1 MRQTV
6 AVKGAREN
14 NLQDI
19 EVEIP
24 RDKLVVVT
32 GISGSGKSSLA
43 FDTVYAEG
51 QRRFLESMST
61 YAKRFITQLKKPDV
75 DFVDGLSPVVSIEQK
90 TVTMNPR
97 STVGTMTDLQ
107 DFLRMLFATI
117 GIAHCPYCEREIP
130 IRSPHQILERLLSLP
145 EGTEV
150 EIHAPVFK
158 IYGEDYDYLFDDIRT
173 KGCRHVR
180 INGTPHDIS
189 EEIELDEDMD
199 YDIQVIVDKFFIQKD
214 IDKQVLAS
222 LEHTMLV
229 GEGFMSFQVR
239 DPELP
244 EILPVLGGAVGNRA
258 YGELAEESAVEN
270 RAYGE
275 LAEEESAVENR
286 AYGEPGAAYG
296 ELVEEESAVENRAYG
311 ELEEGSAV
319 GNRAYGEP
327 GAAYGELW
335 DDFGC
340 PEHGVLMGELG
351 PHHFTFNEPTGACVT
366 CSGLGTYLQVHPNLL
381 VPDKTRSI
389 VEGAFVHQAA
399 KYDPD
404 RWDGRTLYS
413 LSQHYG
419 FDLDAPFETLSQDIV
434 DILFHGTRGEE
445 FPICQPPDAKPVEKR
460 HLGRKIRFDGIITR
474 IDRHYRHYRKKGE
487 AHSGM
492 EEYLRKV
499 MVEHTCPDCGGAKLK
514 RQRLLVTVKERT
526 IHELGEL
533 HFEELRDFLL
543 SIDKETIH
551 EKHREAGTRVIRE
564 LVERINLLL
573 GIGLDYLNL
582 NRRAA
587 TLSGGESQRIRLST
601 QIGSGLMGML
611 YVLDEPSIGLH
622 PKDNQK
628 MIETLRKLRDIGN
641 TVIVV
646 EHDES
651 TIRAAD
657 HVIELGPGPGVHG
670 GKVVVQ
676 GALETILECPDSLT
690 GLYMSGRREIPIP
703 QQRRELN
710 GTFLSITGAKENNLR
725 HLDVDIPL
733 GVFICVTG
741 ASGSGKSTL
750 VNEILYKRL
759 YSIYHDSRTLYGA
772 HDTLAGHEHISDVI
786 NIDQSPIG
794 RSSRSNPATY
804 IGFYDNIRKLF
815 ASTPMAMAR
824 SYAVGRFSFN
834 VKGGRC
840 EECHGEGTITTKLHF
855 MPDVEVVCPTCKG
868 ARYNQ
873 DTLEVTYNGKNIAEI
888 LDMSIEDG
896 VGFFEDQR
904 LIRHKLSVLNELG
917 MGYLQIGHPA
927 PLLSGGEAQR
937 VKLASELGKIKRGKH
952 NLYILDEPT
961 TGLHL
966 ADVQKLLDSL
976 SQLVEKGHTVIVIE
990 HHLDVIKTADYVIDL
1005 GPEGGHKGGQVLAY
1019 GTPEEVAAVK
1029 ASYTGQFLREY
1040 L

>member
-14 NLQDI
+14 NLQNV

-24 RDKLVVVT
+24 RNQLVVVT

-75 DFVDGLSPVVSIEQK
+75 DFIDGLSPVVSIEQK
-90 TVTMNPR
+90 TITMNPR

-107 DFLRMLFATI
+107 DYLRMLFATI
-117 GIAHCPYCEREIP
+117 GVAHCPYCEAEIP
-130 IRSPHQILERLLSLP
+130 IRSHHQILERLLALP
-145 EGTEV
+145 EDSEV

-158 IYGEDYDYLFDDIRT
+158 IYGEDYEYLFDDIRT

-180 INGTPHDIS
+180 IDGIEHDIS
-189 EEIELDEDMD
+189 EEIELDPDLE
-199 YDIQVIVDKFFIQKD
+199 YDIQVIVDKFFIKKD

-222 LEHTMLV
+222 LEHAMLV
-229 GEGFMSFQVR
+229 GEGFMRFDVKFP
-239 DPELP
+239 DD
-244 EILPVLGGAVGNRA
+244 
-258 YGELAEESAVEN
+258 AEADAVE
-270 RAYGE
+270 
-275 LAEEESAVENR
+275 L
-286 AYGEPGAAYG
+286 
-296 ELVEEESAVENRAYG
+296 
-311 ELEEGSAV
+311 LEG
-319 GNRAYGEP
+319 
-327 GAAYGELW
+327 
-335 DDFGC
+335 FGC
-340 PEHGVLMGELG
+340 LKHGVLMAELG

-381 VPDKTRSI
+381 VPDKSRSI
-389 VEGAFVHQAA
+389 AEGAFVHQAFN
-399 KYDPD
+399 YDPD
-404 RWDGRTLYS
+404 RWDGRTMYS
-413 LSQHYG
+413 LAAHYD
-419 FDLDAPFETLSQDIV
+419 FDLNLPFADLPEEVV
-434 DILFHGTRGEE
+434 DILYYGTHGEE
-445 FPICQPPDAKPVEKR
+445 FPILQPEGGRPVERR
-460 HLGRKIRFDGIITR
+460 HLGRKIRFDGIATR
-474 IDRHYRHYRKKGE
+474 IDRHYRNYRKRGE

-499 MVEHTCPDCGGAKLK
+499 MVERTCPDCGGAKLK
-514 RQRLLVTVKERT
+514 QQRLLVTIENRT
-526 IHELGEL
+526 IHDVGEL

-543 SIDKETIH
+543 SITEMP
-551 EKHREAGTRVIRE
+551 EKQREAGERVVKE
-564 LVERINLLL
+564 LVARINLLL

-582 NRRAA
+582 NRRSA

-622 PKDNQK
+622 PKDNAK

-657 HVIELGPGPGVHG
+657 HIIELGPGPGVHG
-670 GKVVVQ
+670 GHIVVQ
-676 GALETILECPDSLT
+676 GDLNTILDCTESWT
-690 GLYMSGRREIPIP
+690 GLYMSGRREILLPE
-703 QQRRELN
+703 QRRDLN
-710 GTFLSITGAKENNLR
+710 GKFLSITGAKENNLR
-725 HLDVDIPL
+725 NIDVDIPL
-733 GVFICVTG
+733 GVFICITG

-750 VNEILYKRL
+750 VNEILYKKL
-759 YSIYHDSRTLYGA
+759 YALYHDSRTLYGA
-772 HDTLAGHEHISDVI
+772 HDELEGHEHISDVI
-786 NIDQSPIG
+786 SIDQSPIG
-794 RSSRSNPATY
+794 RSPRSNPATY

-815 ASTPMAMAR
+815 ASTPLSVERGYTA
-824 SYAVGRFSFN
+824 SRFSFN

-840 EECHGEGTITTKLHF
+840 EECHGEGTITTQLHF

-868 ARYNQ
+868 ARYND
-873 DTLEVTYNGKNIAEI
+873 DTLDVTYNGRNISEI
-888 LDMSIEDG
+888 LTMSIEEG
-896 VGFFEDQR
+896 VEFFADQR
-904 LIRHKLSVLNELG
+904 LIHHKLNVLNQLG

-927 PLLSGGEAQR
+927 TILSGGEAQR
-937 VKLASELGKIKRGKH
+937 IKLASELGKIKRGKH

-961 TGLHL
+961 TGLHI

-976 SQLVEKGHTVIVIE
+976 NRLVDTGHTVIVIE

-1005 GPEGGHKGGQVLAY
+1005 GPEGGHKGGEVLAH
-1019 GTPEEVAAVK
+1019 GTPEDIAKVK
-1029 ASYTGQFLREY
+1029 ASFTGQFLKEY
-1040 L
+1040 LV

>member
-14 NLQDI
+14 NLQNI
-19 EVEIP
+19 ELEIP
-24 RDKLVVVT
+24 RDQLVVVT

-75 DFVDGLSPVVSIEQK
+75 DFIDGLSPVVSIEQK
-90 TVTMNPR
+90 TITMNPR

-107 DFLRMLFATI
+107 DYLRMLFATI
-117 GIAHCPYCEREIP
+117 GVAHCPYCEVEIP
-130 IRSPHQILERLLSLP
+130 IRSHYQILERMLSLP
-145 EGTEV
+145 EDTEV

-173 KGCRHVR
+173 KGCRHVK
-180 INGTPHDIS
+180 IDGIEHDIS
-189 EEIELDEDMD
+189 EEIELDPDQE
-199 YDIQVIVDKFFIQKD
+199 YDLQVIVDKFYVKKD

-222 LEHTMLV
+222 LEHAMLV
-229 GEGFMSFQVR
+229 GEGFMRFDVQFPEDAEADAIQV
-239 DPELP
+239 
-244 EILPVLGGAVGNRA
+244 
-258 YGELAEESAVEN
+258 
-270 RAYGE
+270 
-275 LAEEESAVENR
+275 
-286 AYGEPGAAYG
+286 
-296 ELVEEESAVENRAYG
+296 
-311 ELEEGSAV
+311 LEG
-319 GNRAYGEP
+319 
-327 GAAYGELW
+327 
-335 DDFGC
+335 FGC
-340 PEHGVLMGELG
+340 PKHGIIMAELG
-351 PHHFTFNEPTGACVT
+351 AHHFTFNEPTGACVT

-389 VEGAFVHQAA
+389 ADGAFVHQAFN
-399 KYDPD
+399 YDPD
-404 RWDGRTLYS
+404 RWDGRTMYS
-413 LSQHYG
+413 LAAYYE
-419 FDLDAPFETLSQDIV
+419 FDLNTPFAELPEAVI
-434 DILFHGTRGEE
+434 DILYYGTHGEE
-445 FPICQPPDAKPVEKR
+445 FPIRQPEGAKPVEKR

-474 IDRHYRHYRKKGE
+474 IDRHYRRYRKQGE

-499 MVEHTCPDCGGAKLK
+499 MVERTCPDCNGAKLK
-514 RQRLLVTVKERT
+514 RQRLLVTIDCQT
-526 IHELGEL
+526 IHEVGEL

-543 SIDKETIH
+543 SIKGVP
-551 EKHREAGTRVIRE
+551 EKQREAGKRVINE
-564 LVERINLLL
+564 LVTRITLLL

-622 PKDNQK
+622 PKDNAK

-657 HVIELGPGPGVHG
+657 HIIELGPGPGIHG
-670 GKVVVQ
+670 GHVVVQ
-676 GALETILECPDSLT
+676 GELKTVLDCPESLT
-690 GLYMSGRREIPIP
+690 GLYLSGRQEIPMP
-703 QQRRELN
+703 EERRSLN
-710 GTFLSITGAKENNLR
+710 GKFLSITGARENNLR
-725 HLDVDIPL
+725 SIDVDIPI
-733 GVFICVTG
+733 GMFICITG

-750 VNEILYKRL
+750 INEILYKRL
-759 YSIYHDSRTLYGA
+759 HAIYHDSRTLYGA
-772 HDTLAGHEHISDVI
+772 HDELQGHEHVNDVI
-786 NIDQSPIG
+786 SIDQSPIG
-794 RSSRSNPATY
+794 RSARSNPATY
-804 IGFYDNIRKLF
+804 IKFYDNIRKLF
-815 ASTPMAMAR
+815 ASTPLSLSRGYTA
-824 SYAVGRFSFN
+824 SRFSFN

-840 EECHGEGTITTKLHF
+840 EECHGEGTITTQLHF

-868 ARYNQ
+868 ARYNE
-873 DTLEVTYNGKNIAEI
+873 DTLDVTYNGKNISEI
-888 LDMSIEDG
+888 LNMSIEEG
-896 VGFFEDQR
+896 VEFFADQR
-904 LIRHKLSVLNELG
+904 LINHKLSVLNQLG

-927 PLLSGGEAQR
+927 TILSGGEAQR
-937 VKLASELGKIKRGKH
+937 IKLASELGKLKYGKH

-976 SQLVEKGHTVIVIE
+976 NRLVDNGHTVLVIE

-1005 GPEGGHKGGQVLAY
+1005 GPEGGHKGGDVLAC
-1019 GTPEEVAAVK
+1019 GTPEEVAAVD
-1029 ASYTGQFLREY
+1029 ASFTGQFLKEY
-1040 L
+1040 LI

>member
-14 NLQDI
+14 NLQNI

-24 RDKLVVVT
+24 RDQLVVVT

-90 TVTMNPR
+90 TITMNPR

-117 GIAHCPYCEREIP
+117 GVAHCPYCEGEIP
-130 IRSPHQILERLLSLP
+130 IRSHYQILERMLSMP

-180 INGTPHDIS
+180 IDGVEHDIS
-189 EEIELDEDMD
+189 EEIELDPDQE
-199 YDIQVIVDKFFIQKD
+199 YDIQVIVDKFFVKKD

-222 LEHTMLV
+222 LEHAMLV
-229 GEGFMSFQVR
+229 GEGFMRFDVQF
-239 DPELP
+239 PEDA
-244 EILPVLGGAVGNRA
+244 ETDAI
-258 YGELAEESAVEN
+258 EL
-270 RAYGE
+270 
-275 LAEEESAVENR
+275 
-286 AYGEPGAAYG
+286 
-296 ELVEEESAVENRAYG
+296 
-311 ELEEGSAV
+311 LEG
-319 GNRAYGEP
+319 
-327 GAAYGELW
+327 
-335 DDFGC
+335 FGC
-340 PEHGVLMGELG
+340 PKHGVLMAELG

-381 VPDKTRSI
+381 VPDKSRSI
-389 VEGAFVHQAA
+389 ADGAFVHQAFN
-399 KYDPD
+399 YDPD
-404 RWDGRTLYS
+404 RWDGRTMYS
-413 LSQHYG
+413 LAEHYG
-419 FDLDAPFETLSQDIV
+419 FDLNVPFADLPEKII
-434 DILFHGTRGEE
+434 DILYHGTHGEE
-445 FPICQPPDAKPVEKR
+445 FPILQPEGARPVERR

-474 IDRHYRHYRKKGE
+474 IDRHYRRYRKQGE

-499 MVEHTCPDCGGAKLK
+499 MVERTCPDCHGTKLK
-514 RQRLLVTVKERT
+514 RQRLLVTIEGQT
-526 IHELGEL
+526 IHDVGEL

-543 SIDKETIH
+543 TITDIP
-551 EKHREAGTRVIRE
+551 EKQREAGNRVIKE
-564 LVERINLLL
+564 LVTRINLLL

-582 NRRAA
+582 NRRSA

-622 PKDNQK
+622 PKDNVK

-657 HVIELGPGPGVHG
+657 HIIELGPGPGIHG
-670 GKVVVQ
+670 GEVVVQ
-676 GALETILECPDSLT
+676 GELKTILDCPESLT
-690 GLYMSGRREIPIP
+690 GLYMSGKREIPLP
-703 QQRRELN
+703 EQRRNLN
-710 GTFLSITGAKENNLR
+710 GTFLSITGASENNLR
-725 HLDVDIPL
+725 NIDVDFPL
-733 GVFICVTG
+733 GVLICITG

-750 VNEILYKRL
+750 VNEILYKKL
-759 YSIYHDSRTLYGA
+759 HSLYHDSRTLYGA
-772 HDTLAGHEHISDVI
+772 HDELEGHQHLNDVI

-794 RSSRSNPATY
+794 RSPRSNPATY

-815 ASTPMAMAR
+815 ASTPLALSRGYTA
-824 SYAVGRFSFN
+824 SRFSFN

-868 ARYNQ
+868 ARYNE
-873 DTLEVTYNGKNIAEI
+873 DTLDVTYNGKNISEI
-888 LDMSIEDG
+888 LNMSIEEG
-896 VGFFEDQR
+896 VEFFADQR
-904 LIRHKLSVLNELG
+904 LIHHKLNVLYQLG

-927 PLLSGGEAQR
+927 TILSGGEAQR

-961 TGLHL
+961 TGLHI

-976 SQLVEKGHTVIVIE
+976 NRLVDSGHTVVVIE
-990 HHLDVIKTADYVIDL
+990 HHLDVIKTADHVIDL
-1005 GPEGGHKGGQVLAY
+1005 GPEGGHKGGDVLAQ
-1019 GTPEEVAAVK
+1019 GTPEEIAKVK
-1029 ASYTGQFLREY
+1029 ASYTGQFLKEY
-1040 L
+1040 LI

>member
-180 INGTPHDIS
+180 IDGEPHDIS
-189 EEIELDEDMD
+189 EKIELDEDKE
-199 YDIQVIVDKFFIQKD
+199 YDIQVIVDKFFIHKD

-229 GEGFMSFQVR
+229 GEGFMRFQVR
-239 DPELP
+239 DLEIP
-244 EILPVLGGAVGNRA
+244 EILAGML
-258 YGELAEESAVEN
+258 
-270 RAYGE
+270 
-275 LAEEESAVENR
+275 
-286 AYGEPGAAYG
+286 
-296 ELVEEESAVENRAYG
+296 
-311 ELEEGSAV
+311 
-319 GNRAYGEP
+319 
-327 GAAYGELW
+327 

-340 PEHGVLMGELG
+340 AEHGVLMGELG

-419 FDLDAPFETLSQDIV
+419 FDLHAPFADLSPEVV
-434 DILFHGTRGEE
+434 DILFHGTRGED
-445 FPICQPPDAKPVEKR
+445 FPICQPPDAKPIEKR

-474 IDRHYRHYRKKGE
+474 IDRHYRHYRKQGE

-533 HFEELRDFLL
+533 HFEQLRDFLL
-543 SIDKETIH
+543 AIDKATLH

-657 HVIELGPGPGVHG
+657 YIIELGPGPGVHG

-676 GALETILECPDSLT
+676 GALETILACPDSLT

-710 GTFLSITGAKENNLR
+710 GKFLSVTGARENNLR
-725 HLDVDIPL
+725 NLDVDIPI

-824 SYAVGRFSFN
+824 GYAVGRFSFN

-873 DTLEVTYNGKNIAEI
+873 DTLDVTYNGKNIAEI

-896 VGFFEDQR
+896 VEFFAEHR
-904 LIRHKLSVLNELG
+904 LIRHKLSVLNALG

-937 VKLASELGKIKRGKH
+937 VKLASELGKIKRGKN

-976 SQLVEKGHTVIVIE
+976 SQLVDKGHTVIVIE

-1005 GPEGGHKGGQVLAY
+1005 GPEGGHKGGQVLAH
-1019 GTPEEVAAVK
+1019 GTPEEVTGVR
-1029 ASYTGQFLREY
+1029 ASYTGQFLRGY

>member
-1 MRQTV
+1 MRQNV

-14 NLQDI
+14 NLQNV
-19 EVEIP
+19 EVDIP

-75 DFVDGLSPVVSIEQK
+75 DFIDGLSPVVSIEQK
-90 TVTMNPR
+90 TITMNPR

-117 GIAHCPYCEREIP
+117 GISHCPYCEREIP
-130 IRSPHQILERLLSLP
+130 TRTPQQLLERLLSLP

-173 KGCRHVR
+173 KGSRHVR
-180 INGTPHDIS
+180 INGVQHDIS
-189 EEIELDEDMD
+189 QEIELDANQE
-199 YDIQVIVDKFFIQKD
+199 YDIQVIVDKFFIHKD

-229 GEGFMSFQVR
+229 GEGFMSFDVR
-239 DPELP
+239 APENDAAEKRAPRNQKGVPSEVLLLP
-244 EILPVLGGAVGNRA
+244 N
-258 YGELAEESAVEN
+258 EESQAYQKEIN
-270 RAYGE
+270 R
-275 LAEEESAVENR
+275 LLS
-286 AYGEPGAAYG
+286 
-296 ELVEEESAVENRAYG
+296 
-311 ELEEGSAV
+311 
-319 GNRAYGEP
+319 
-327 GAAYGELW
+327 
-335 DDFGC
+335 DFGC

-351 PHHFTFNEPTGACVT
+351 PHHFTFNEPTGACFT
-366 CSGLGTYLQVHPNLL
+366 CSGLGTYLQVHPDLL

-389 VEGAFVHQAA
+389 LDGAFAHQATG
-399 KYDPD
+399 YDAD

-419 FDLDAPFETLSQDIV
+419 FDLKTPFGELPPHIV
-434 DILFHGTRGEE
+434 DILFHGTHGEE
-445 FPICQPPDAKPVEKR
+445 FPICQPEGAKPIEKR

-474 IDRHYRHYRKKGE
+474 IDRHYRHYRKQGE

-492 EEYLRKV
+492 EKYLRNV
-499 MVEHTCPDCGGAKLK
+499 MVEHTCPDCNGAKLK
-514 RQRLLVTVKERT
+514 RQRRLVTIKEQT
-526 IHELGEL
+526 IHHVGEL

-543 SIDKETIH
+543 SIKGIP
-551 EKHREAGTRVIRE
+551 EKHREAGERVIKE
-564 LVERINLLL
+564 LVERIKLLL
-573 GIGLDYLNL
+573 DIGLDYLNL

-622 PKDNQK
+622 PKDNAK
-628 MIETLRKLRDIGN
+628 MIEMLRKLRNIGN

-651 TIRAAD
+651 TIRAAE
-657 HVIELGPGPGVHG
+657 HIIELGPGPGIHG
-670 GKVVVQ
+670 GHIVAQ
-676 GALETILECPDSLT
+676 GPMETLLKNPDSLT
-690 GLYMSGRREIPIP
+690 GLYLSGQEQILLPL
-703 QQRRELN
+703 QRRPLN
-710 GTFLSITGAKENNLR
+710 DKSIRITGARENNLR
-725 HLDVDIPL
+725 NIEVDIPL
-733 GVFICVTG
+733 GVFSCVTG

-750 VNEILYKRL
+750 VNEILYKKL
-759 YSIYHDSRTLYGA
+759 YSIYHDSRILSGA
-772 HDTLAGHEHISDVI
+772 HDALRGHEHVSDVI
-786 NIDQSPIG
+786 NIDQAPIG
-794 RSSRSNPATY
+794 RSPRSNPATY

-815 ASTPMAMAR
+815 ANTPEAIKR
-824 SYAVGRFSFN
+824 GYTPGRFSFN

-840 EECHGEGTITTKLHF
+840 EECHGEGSITTKLHF
-855 MPDVEVVCPTCKG
+855 MPDVEVTCPTCKG

-873 DTLEVTYNGKNIAEI
+873 DTLEVTYKGRNISEV
-888 LDMSIEDG
+888 LEMSIEEG
-896 VGFFEDQR
+896 VEFFDEQR
-904 LIRHKLSVLNELG
+904 LINHKLSVLNQLG
-917 MGYLQIGHPA
+917 MGYLQLGHPA
-927 PLLSGGEAQR
+927 PILSGGEAQR
-937 VKLASELGKIKRGKH
+937 VKLACELGKIKRGKH

-976 SQLVEKGHTVIVIE
+976 NLLVDSGHTVIVIE

-1005 GPEGGHKGGQVLAY
+1005 GPEGGHKGGEVLAQ
-1019 GTPEEVAAVK
+1019 GTPEKVAGVQ
-1029 ASYTGQFLREY
+1029 ASYTGRFLKEY
-1040 L
+1040 LA

>member
-14 NLQDI
+14 NLQNV

-24 RDKLVVVT
+24 RNQLVVVT

-75 DFVDGLSPVVSIEQK
+75 DFIDGLSPVVSIEQK

-107 DFLRMLFATI
+107 DYLRMLFATI
-117 GIAHCPYCEREIP
+117 GVAHCPYCEAEIP
-130 IRSPHQILERLLSLP
+130 IRSHHQILERLLALP
-145 EGTEV
+145 EDSEV

-180 INGTPHDIS
+180 IDGIEHDIS
-189 EEIELDEDMD
+189 EEIELDPDLE
-199 YDIQVIVDKFFIQKD
+199 YDIQVIVDKFFIKKD
-214 IDKQVLAS
+214 IDRQVLAS
-222 LEHTMLV
+222 LEHAMLV
-229 GEGFMSFQVR
+229 GEGFMRFDVKFP
-239 DPELP
+239 DDAEADAIEL
-244 EILPVLGGAVGNRA
+244 
-258 YGELAEESAVEN
+258 
-270 RAYGE
+270 
-275 LAEEESAVENR
+275 
-286 AYGEPGAAYG
+286 
-296 ELVEEESAVENRAYG
+296 
-311 ELEEGSAV
+311 LEG
-319 GNRAYGEP
+319 
-327 GAAYGELW
+327 
-335 DDFGC
+335 FGC
-340 PEHGVLMGELG
+340 LKHGVLMAELG

-381 VPDKTRSI
+381 VPDKSRSI
-389 VEGAFVHQAA
+389 AEGAFVHQAFN
-399 KYDPD
+399 YDPD
-404 RWDGRTLYS
+404 RWDGRTMYS
-413 LSQHYG
+413 LAAHYD
-419 FDLDAPFETLSQDIV
+419 FDLNLPFADLPEAVV
-434 DILFHGTRGEE
+434 DILYYGTRGEE
-445 FPICQPPDAKPVEKR
+445 FPILQPEGGRPVERR
-460 HLGRKIRFDGIITR
+460 HLGRKIRFDGIATR
-474 IDRHYRHYRKKGE
+474 IDRHYRNYRKRGE

-499 MVEHTCPDCGGAKLK
+499 MVERTCPDCDGAKLK
-514 RQRLLVTVKERT
+514 RQRLLVTIENQT
-526 IHELGEL
+526 IHDVGEL

-543 SIDKETIH
+543 RITEMP
-551 EKHREAGTRVIRE
+551 EKQREAGERVVKE
-564 LVERINLLL
+564 LVARINLLL

-582 NRRAA
+582 NRRSA

-622 PKDNQK
+622 PKDNAK

-657 HVIELGPGPGVHG
+657 HIIELGPGPGVHG
-670 GKVVVQ
+670 GHIVVQ
-676 GALETILECPDSLT
+676 GNLDTILDCTESWT
-690 GLYMSGRREIPIP
+690 GLYMSGRREISLPE
-703 QQRRELN
+703 QRRDLN
-710 GTFLSITGAKENNLR
+710 GKFLSITGAKENNLR
-725 HLDVDIPL
+725 NIDVDIPI
-733 GVFICVTG
+733 GVFICITG

-750 VNEILYKRL
+750 VNEILYKKL
-759 YSIYHDSRTLYGA
+759 YALYHDSRTLYGA
-772 HDTLAGHEHISDVI
+772 HDELEGHEHISDVI

-794 RSSRSNPATY
+794 RSPRSNPATY

-815 ASTPMAMAR
+815 ASTPLSAAR
-824 SYAVGRFSFN
+824 GYTASRFSFN

-840 EECHGEGTITTKLHF
+840 EECHGEGAITTQLHF

-868 ARYNQ
+868 ARYND
-873 DTLEVTYNGKNIAEI
+873 DTLDVTYNGRNISEI
-888 LDMSIEDG
+888 LTMSIEEG
-896 VGFFEDQR
+896 VEFFADQR
-904 LIRHKLSVLNELG
+904 LIHHKLNVLNQLG

-927 PLLSGGEAQR
+927 TILSGGEAQR
-937 VKLASELGKIKRGKH
+937 IKLASELGKIKRGKH

-961 TGLHL
+961 TGLHI

-976 SQLVEKGHTVIVIE
+976 NRLVDTGHTVIVIE

-1005 GPEGGHKGGQVLAY
+1005 GPEGGHKGGAVLAH
-1019 GTPEEVAAVK
+1019 GTPEEIAKVK
-1029 ASYTGQFLREY
+1029 ASFTGQFLKEY
-1040 L
+1040 LV

>member
-14 NLQDI
+14 NLQNI
-19 EVEIP
+19 ELEIP
-24 RDKLVVVT
+24 RNRLVVVT

-75 DFVDGLSPVVSIEQK
+75 DFIDGLSPVVSIEQK
-90 TVTMNPR
+90 TITMNPR

-107 DFLRMLFATI
+107 DYLRMLFATI
-117 GIAHCPYCEREIP
+117 GVAHCPYCEGEIP
-130 IRSPHQILERLLSLP
+130 IRSHYQILERLLSLP

-180 INGTPHDIS
+180 IDGIEHDIS
-189 EEIELDEDMD
+189 EEIELDPDQE
-199 YDIQVIVDKFFIQKD
+199 YDLQVIVDKFFIKKE
-214 IDKQVLAS
+214 IDRQVLAS
-222 LEHTMLV
+222 LEHAMLV
-229 GEGFMSFQVR
+229 GEGFMRFDVEF
-239 DPELP
+239 PED
-244 EILPVLGGAVGNRA
+244 
-258 YGELAEESAVEN
+258 AEANAIE
-270 RAYGE
+270 R
-275 LAEEESAVENR
+275 
-286 AYGEPGAAYG
+286 
-296 ELVEEESAVENRAYG
+296 
-311 ELEEGSAV
+311 LEG
-319 GNRAYGEP
+319 
-327 GAAYGELW
+327 
-335 DDFGC
+335 FGC
-340 PEHGVLMGELG
+340 PKHGVLMAELG

-389 VEGAFVHQAA
+389 VEGAFVHQAFN
-399 KYDPD
+399 YDPD
-404 RWDGRTLYS
+404 RWDGRTMYS
-413 LSQHYG
+413 LAVHYG
-419 FDLDAPFETLSQDIV
+419 FDLNTPFADLPEEVV
-434 DILFHGTRGEE
+434 DILYHGTHGEE
-445 FPICQPPDAKPVEKR
+445 FPIKQPEGARPVERR

-474 IDRHYRHYRKKGE
+474 IDRHYRRYRKQGE

-499 MVEHTCPDCGGAKLK
+499 MVERTCPDCNGAKLK
-514 RQRLLVTVKERT
+514 RQRLLVTIDGQT
-526 IHELGEL
+526 IHEVGEL

-543 SIDKETIH
+543 SVKDIP
-551 EKHREAGTRVIRE
+551 EKQREAGNRVIKE
-564 LVERINLLL
+564 LTTRIELLL

-582 NRRAA
+582 NRRSA

-622 PKDNQK
+622 PKDNAK

-657 HVIELGPGPGVHG
+657 HIIELGPGPGIHG
-670 GKVVVQ
+670 GHVVVQ
-676 GALETILECPDSLT
+676 GELEMILECPESLT
-690 GLYMSGRREIPIP
+690 GLYMSGRREIHLPE
-703 QQRRELN
+703 QRRDLN
-710 GTFLSITGAKENNLR
+710 GTFLSITGARENNLR
-725 HLDVDIPL
+725 SIDVDIPL

-759 YSIYHDSRTLYGA
+759 YSLYHDSRTLYGA
-772 HDTLAGHEHISDVI
+772 HAELEGHEHVSDVI
-786 NIDQSPIG
+786 SIDQSPIG
-794 RSSRSNPATY
+794 RSPRSNPATY
-804 IGFYDNIRKLF
+804 IKFYDNIRKLF
-815 ASTPMAMAR
+815 ASTPL
-824 SYAVGRFSFN
+824 AVSRGYTASRFSFN

-840 EECHGEGTITTKLHF
+840 EECHGEGTITTQLHF

-868 ARYNQ
+868 ARYNE
-873 DTLEVTYNGKNIAEI
+873 DTLDVTYNGRNISEI
-888 LDMSIEDG
+888 LNMSIEEG
-896 VGFFEDQR
+896 VDFFADQR
-904 LIRHKLSVLNELG
+904 LINHKLSVLNQLG

-927 PLLSGGEAQR
+927 TILSGGEAQR
-937 VKLASELGKIKRGKH
+937 IKLASELGKLKHGKH

-976 SQLVEKGHTVIVIE
+976 NRLVDSGHTVLVIE

-1005 GPEGGHKGGQVLAY
+1005 GPEGGHKGGEVLAH
-1019 GTPEEVAAVK
+1019 GTPEEVAKVK
-1029 ASYTGQFLREY
+1029 ASFTGQFLKEY
-1040 L
+1040 LI

>member
-14 NLQDI
+14 NLQNV

-24 RDKLVVVT
+24 RDQLVVVT

-75 DFVDGLSPVVSIEQK
+75 DFIDGLSPVVSIEQK
-90 TVTMNPR
+90 TITMNPR

-107 DFLRMLFATI
+107 DYLRMLFATI
-117 GIAHCPYCEREIP
+117 GVAHCPYCEAEIP
-130 IRSPHQILERLLSLP
+130 IRSHHQILERMLAMP

-180 INGTPHDIS
+180 IDGVEHDIS
-189 EEIELDEDMD
+189 EEIELDPDQV
-199 YDIQVIVDKFFIQKD
+199 YDIQVIVDRFFIKKD

-229 GEGFMSFQVR
+229 GEGFMRFDVVLP
-239 DPELP
+239 DDAETDAIEL
-244 EILPVLGGAVGNRA
+244 LDG
-258 YGELAEESAVEN
+258 
-270 RAYGE
+270 
-275 LAEEESAVENR
+275 
-286 AYGEPGAAYG
+286 
-296 ELVEEESAVENRAYG
+296 
-311 ELEEGSAV
+311 
-319 GNRAYGEP
+319 
-327 GAAYGELW
+327 
-335 DDFGC
+335 FGC
-340 PEHGVLMGELG
+340 PKHGVLMAELG
-351 PHHFTFNEPTGACVT
+351 AHHFTFNEPTGACVT

-381 VPDKTRSI
+381 VPDKARSI
-389 VEGAFVHQAA
+389 AEGAFVHQAFN
-399 KYDPD
+399 YDPD
-404 RWDGRTLYS
+404 RWDGRTMYS
-413 LSQHYG
+413 LAEHYG
-419 FDLDAPFETLSQDIV
+419 FDLDVPFSDLPEKVI
-434 DILFHGTRGEE
+434 DILYYGTHGEE
-445 FPICQPPDAKPVEKR
+445 FPILQPVGARPVEKR
-460 HLGRKIRFDGIITR
+460 HLGRNIRFDGIITR
-474 IDRHYRHYRKKGE
+474 IDRHYRRYRKQGE

-499 MVEHTCPDCGGAKLK
+499 MVERTCPDCHGAKLK
-514 RQRLLVTVKERT
+514 RQRLLVTIDGQT
-526 IHELGEL
+526 IHEVGEL

-543 SIDKETIH
+543 AITDIP
-551 EKHREAGTRVIRE
+551 EKQREAGSRVIKE
-564 LVERINLLL
+564 LVARIILLL

-582 NRRAA
+582 NRRSA

-622 PKDNQK
+622 PKDNAK

-657 HVIELGPGPGVHG
+657 HIIELGPGPGIHG
-670 GKVVVQ
+670 GEVVIQ
-676 GALETILECPDSLT
+676 GELETILDCPESLT
-690 GLYMSGRREIPIP
+690 GLYMSGQREIRLPEK
-703 QQRRELN
+703 RRNLN
-710 GTFLSITGAKENNLR
+710 GTFLSITGASENNLK
-725 HLDVDIPL
+725 HIDVDIPI
-733 GVFICVTG
+733 GVLICITG

-759 YSIYHDSRTLYGA
+759 HSLYHDSRTLYGA
-772 HDTLAGHEHISDVI
+772 HEELEGHQHLSDVI

-794 RSSRSNPATY
+794 RSPRSNPATY

-815 ASTPMAMAR
+815 ASTPLSLAR
-824 SYAVGRFSFN
+824 GYTASRFSFN

-868 ARYNQ
+868 ARYNE
-873 DTLEVTYNGKNIAEI
+873 DTLDVTYNGRNISEI
-888 LDMSIEDG
+888 LNMSIEEG
-896 VGFFEDQR
+896 VAFFADQR
-904 LIRHKLSVLNELG
+904 LIHHKLNVLYQLG
-917 MGYLQIGHPA
+917 LGYLQIGHPA
-927 PLLSGGEAQR
+927 TILSGGEAQR
-937 VKLASELGKIKRGKH
+937 IKLASELGKIKRGKR

-961 TGLHL
+961 TGLHI

-976 SQLVEKGHTVIVIE
+976 NRLVDSGHTVVVIE

-1005 GPEGGHKGGQVLAY
+1005 GPEGGHKGGEVLAQ
-1019 GTPEEVAAVK
+1019 GTPEDIAKVK
-1029 ASYTGQFLREY
+1029 ASYTGQFLKEY
-1040 L
+1040 LI

>member
-24 RDKLVVVT
+24 RNQLVVVT

-75 DFVDGLSPVVSIEQK
+75 DFIDGLSPVVSIEQK
-90 TVTMNPR
+90 TITMNPR

-107 DFLRMLFATI
+107 DYLRMLFATI
-117 GIAHCPYCEREIP
+117 GVAHCPYCEGEIP
-130 IRSPHQILERLLSLP
+130 IRSHHHILERMLSMP

-180 INGTPHDIS
+180 IDGVEHDIS
-189 EEIELDEDMD
+189 EEIELDSELE
-199 YDIQVIVDKFFIQKD
+199 YDIQVIVDKFFVKKD

-222 LEHTMLV
+222 LEHAMLV
-229 GEGFMSFQVR
+229 GEGFMRFDVIF
-239 DPELP
+239 PEDA
-244 EILPVLGGAVGNRA
+244 EANAIEVL
-258 YGELAEESAVEN
+258 
-270 RAYGE
+270 
-275 LAEEESAVENR
+275 
-286 AYGEPGAAYG
+286 
-296 ELVEEESAVENRAYG
+296 
-311 ELEEGSAV
+311 EG
-319 GNRAYGEP
+319 
-327 GAAYGELW
+327 
-335 DDFGC
+335 FGC
-340 PEHGVLMGELG
+340 PKHGVLMAELG

-389 VEGAFVHQAA
+389 ADGAFVHQAFN
-399 KYDPD
+399 YDPD
-404 RWDGRTLYS
+404 RWDGRTMYS
-413 LSQHYG
+413 LAAHYG
-419 FDLDAPFETLSQDIV
+419 FDLHVPFADLPDEVI
-434 DILFHGTRGEE
+434 DILYYGTHGEE
-445 FPICQPPDAKPVEKR
+445 FPIKQPEDARPVERR

-474 IDRHYRHYRKKGE
+474 IDRHYRRYRKQGE

-499 MVEHTCPDCGGAKLK
+499 MVERTCPDCDGAKLK
-514 RQRLLVTVKERT
+514 RQRLLVTIDGQT
-526 IHELGEL
+526 IHEVGEL

-543 SIDKETIH
+543 TITDIP
-551 EKHREAGTRVIRE
+551 EKQREAGNRVIKE
-564 LVERINLLL
+564 LVTRINLLL

-582 NRRAA
+582 NRRSA

-622 PKDNQK
+622 PKDNVK
-628 MIETLRKLRDIGN
+628 MIETLRRLRDIGN

-657 HVIELGPGPGVHG
+657 HVIELGPGPGIHG
-670 GKVVVQ
+670 GHIVVQ
-676 GALETILECPDSLT
+676 GELETILECPESLT
-690 GLYMSGRREIPIP
+690 GLYMSGQREIRLPK
-703 QQRRELN
+703 QRRDLN
-710 GTFLSITGAKENNLR
+710 GTFLSITGASENNLR
-725 HLDVDIPL
+725 DIDVDIPL
-733 GVFICVTG
+733 GVFICITG

-759 YSIYHDSRTLYGA
+759 YSLYHDSRTLYGA
-772 HDTLAGHEHISDVI
+772 HDELEGHQHVDDVI
-786 NIDQSPIG
+786 SIDQSPIG
-794 RSSRSNPATY
+794 RSPRSNPATY
-804 IGFYDNIRKLF
+804 IKFYDNIRKLF
-815 ASTPMAMAR
+815 ASTSLALERGYTA
-824 SYAVGRFSFN
+824 SRFSFN

-840 EECHGEGTITTKLHF
+840 EECHGEGTITTQLHF

-868 ARYNQ
+868 ARYNE
-873 DTLEVTYNGKNIAEI
+873 DTLDVTYNGRNISEI
-888 LDMSIEDG
+888 LDMSIEEG
-896 VGFFEDQR
+896 VEFFTDQR
-904 LIRHKLSVLNELG
+904 LIHHKLNVLYQLG

-927 PLLSGGEAQR
+927 TILSGGEAQR
-937 VKLASELGKIKRGKH
+937 IKLASELGKIKRGKH

-961 TGLHL
+961 TGLHI

-976 SQLVEKGHTVIVIE
+976 NRLVDSGHTVLVIE

-1005 GPEGGHKGGQVLAY
+1005 GPEGGHKGGEILAH
-1019 GTPEEVAAVK
+1019 GTPEEIAKVK
-1029 ASYTGQFLREY
+1029 ASYTGQFLKEY

>member
-14 NLQDI
+14 NLQNI

-24 RDKLVVVT
+24 RDQLVVVT

-75 DFVDGLSPVVSIEQK
+75 DFIDGLSPVVSIEQK
-90 TVTMNPR
+90 TITMNPR

-107 DFLRMLFATI
+107 DYLRMLFATI
-117 GIAHCPYCEREIP
+117 GVSHCPYCEVEIP
-130 IRSPHQILERLLSLP
+130 TRTHYHILERMLSLP

-150 EIHAPVFK
+150 EIQVPVFK

-173 KGCRHVR
+173 KGCRHVK
-180 INGTPHDIS
+180 IDGIEHDIS
-189 EEIELDEDMD
+189 EEIELDPDQE
-199 YDIQVIVDKFFIQKD
+199 YDLQVIVDKFFVSKD

-222 LEHTMLV
+222 LEHAMLV
-229 GEGFMSFQVR
+229 GEGFMRFDVQF
-239 DPELP
+239 PED
-244 EILPVLGGAVGNRA
+244 
-258 YGELAEESAVEN
+258 AEADAIE
-270 RAYGE
+270 R
-275 LAEEESAVENR
+275 
-286 AYGEPGAAYG
+286 
-296 ELVEEESAVENRAYG
+296 
-311 ELEEGSAV
+311 LEG
-319 GNRAYGEP
+319 
-327 GAAYGELW
+327 
-335 DDFGC
+335 FGC
-340 PEHGVLMGELG
+340 PKHGILMAELG

-389 VEGAFVHQAA
+389 AGGAFVHQAFN
-399 KYDPD
+399 YDPD
-404 RWDGRTLYS
+404 RWDGRTMYS
-413 LSQHYG
+413 LAAHYN
-419 FDLDAPFETLSQDIV
+419 FDLDTPFAELSEKVI
-434 DILFHGTRGEE
+434 DILYHGTRGEE
-445 FPICQPPDAKPVEKR
+445 FPIKQPEGARPVERR
-460 HLGRKIRFDGIITR
+460 HLGRNIRFDGIVTR
-474 IDRHYRHYRKKGE
+474 IDRHYRRYRKQGE

-499 MVEHTCPDCGGAKLK
+499 MVERTCPDCNGAKLK
-514 RQRLLVTVKERT
+514 RQRLLVTIDGQT
-526 IHELGEL
+526 IHEVGEL

-543 SIDKETIH
+543 SIKDIPIKQ
-551 EKHREAGTRVIRE
+551 REAGKRVINE
-564 LVERINLLL
+564 LVTRINLLL

-582 NRRAA
+582 NRRSA

-622 PKDNQK
+622 PKDNAK

-657 HVIELGPGPGVHG
+657 HIIELGPGPGIHG
-670 GKVVVQ
+670 GEVVVQ
-676 GALETILECPDSLT
+676 GELDTILDCPESLT
-690 GLYMSGRREIPIP
+690 GLYLSGRREIPLP
-703 QQRRELN
+703 KERRSLN
-710 GTFLSITGAKENNLR
+710 GKFLSITGGRENNLK
-725 HLDVDIPL
+725 DINVDIPI
-733 GVFICVTG
+733 GVFICITG

-750 VNEILYKRL
+750 INEILYKRL
-759 YSIYHDSRTLYGA
+759 HSIYHDSRTLYGE
-772 HDTLAGHEHISDVI
+772 HDELEGHEHIGNVI

-815 ASTPMAMAR
+815 ASAPLSVSRGYTA
-824 SYAVGRFSFN
+824 SRFSFN

-840 EECHGEGTITTKLHF
+840 EECHGDGTITTQLHF

-868 ARYNQ
+868 ARYNE
-873 DTLEVTYNGKNIAEI
+873 DTLDVTYNDKNISEI
-888 LDMSIEDG
+888 LNMSIEEG
-896 VGFFEDQR
+896 VEFFADQR
-904 LIRHKLSVLNELG
+904 LINHKLSVLNQLG

-927 PLLSGGEAQR
+927 TILSGGEAQR
-937 VKLASELGKIKRGKH
+937 VKLASELGKLKRGKH

-961 TGLHL
+961 TGLHI

-976 SQLVEKGHTVIVIE
+976 NRLVDSGHTVLVIE

-1005 GPEGGHKGGQVLAY
+1005 GPEGGHKGGEVLAY
-1019 GTPEEVAAVK
+1019 GAPEEIAKVK
-1029 ASYTGQFLREY
+1029 ASFTGQFLKEY
-1040 L
+1040 LI

>member
-14 NLQDI
+14 NLQNI
-19 EVEIP
+19 ELEIP
-24 RDKLVVVT
+24 RDQLVVVT

-75 DFVDGLSPVVSIEQK
+75 DFIDGLSPVVSIEQK
-90 TVTMNPR
+90 TITMNPR

-107 DFLRMLFATI
+107 DYLRMLYATI
-117 GIAHCPYCEREIP
+117 GVAHCPYCEVEIP
-130 IRSPHQILERLLSLP
+130 TRSHYHILERMLSMP

-150 EIHAPVFK
+150 EIHVPVFK

-180 INGTPHDIS
+180 IDGIEHDIS
-189 EEIELDEDMD
+189 EEIELDPDQE
-199 YDIQVIVDKFFIQKD
+199 YDLQVIVDKFFVKKD

-222 LEHTMLV
+222 LEHAMLV
-229 GEGFMSFQVR
+229 GEGFMRFDVQ
-239 DPELP
+239 LP
-244 EILPVLGGAVGNRA
+244 ED
-258 YGELAEESAVEN
+258 AEAD
-270 RAYGE
+270 AIKQ
-275 LAEEESAVENR
+275 
-286 AYGEPGAAYG
+286 
-296 ELVEEESAVENRAYG
+296 
-311 ELEEGSAV
+311 LEG
-319 GNRAYGEP
+319 
-327 GAAYGELW
+327 
-335 DDFGC
+335 FGC
-340 PEHGVLMGELG
+340 PKHGIIMAELG

-389 VEGAFVHQAA
+389 AEGAFVHQAFN
-399 KYDPD
+399 YDPD
-404 RWDGRTLYS
+404 RWDGRTMYS
-413 LSQHYG
+413 LAEHYG
-419 FDLDAPFETLSQDIV
+419 FDLHTPFADLPEAVV
-434 DILFHGTRGEE
+434 DILYHGTRGEE
-445 FPICQPPDAKPVEKR
+445 FPIRQPEGARPVEKR
-460 HLGRKIRFDGIITR
+460 HLGRKIRFEGIITR
-474 IDRHYRHYRKKGE
+474 IDKHYRRYRKQGE

-499 MVEHTCPDCGGAKLK
+499 MVEHTCPDCRGAKLK
-514 RQRLLVTVKERT
+514 RQRLLVTIEGQT
-526 IHELGEL
+526 IHDVGEL

-543 SIDKETIH
+543 TVTDIPIKQ
-551 EKHREAGTRVIRE
+551 REAGNRVIKE
-564 LVERINLLL
+564 LVTRINLLL

-582 NRRAA
+582 NRRSA

-622 PKDNQK
+622 PKDNVK

-657 HVIELGPGPGVHG
+657 HIIELGPGPGIHG
-670 GKVVVQ
+670 GKVVIQ
-676 GALETILECPDSLT
+676 GELETILDCPDSLT
-690 GLYMSGRREIPIP
+690 GLYMSGRQEILLPKE
-703 QQRRELN
+703 RRGLN
-710 GTFLSITGAKENNLR
+710 GKFLTITGARENNLK
-725 HLDVDIPL
+725 DIDIDIPIGML
-733 GVFICVTG
+733 ICITG

-750 VNEILYKRL
+750 VNEILYKKL
-759 YSIYHDSRTLYGA
+759 YAIYHDSRTLYGD
-772 HDTLAGHEHISDVI
+772 HDELEGHQHVSDVI
-786 NIDQSPIG
+786 SIDQSPIG

-815 ASTPMAMAR
+815 ASTPLSLSRGYTA
-824 SYAVGRFSFN
+824 SRFSFN

-868 ARYNQ
+868 ARYNE
-873 DTLEVTYNGKNIAEI
+873 DTLDVTYNGKNISEI
-888 LDMSIEDG
+888 LNMSIEEG
-896 VGFFEDQR
+896 VGFFADQR
-904 LIRHKLSVLNELG
+904 LIHHKLNVLNQLG

-927 PLLSGGEAQR
+927 TILSGGEAQR
-937 VKLASELGKIKRGKH
+937 VKLASELGKLKRGKH

-961 TGLHL
+961 TGLHI

-976 SQLVEKGHTVIVIE
+976 NRLVDSGHTVLVIE

-1005 GPEGGHKGGQVLAY
+1005 GPEGGHKGGDVLAC
-1019 GTPEEVAAVK
+1019 GTPEEVAAVD
-1029 ASYTGQFLREY
+1029 ASFTGQFLK
-1040 L
+1040 

>member
-24 RDKLVVVT
+24 RDQLVVVT

-130 IRSPHQILERLLSLP
+130 IRSPHQILERLLALP

-158 IYGEDYDYLFDDIRT
+158 IYGEDYAYLFDDIRT
-173 KGCRHVR
+173 KGCRHLR
-180 INGTPHDIS
+180 INGEPHDIS
-189 EEIELDEDMD
+189 EDIELDEDID
-199 YDIQVIVDKFFIQKD
+199 YDTQVIVDKFFIQKD

-229 GEGFMSFQVR
+229 GEGFMSFHAR
-239 DPELP
+239 DPALP
-244 EILPVLGGAVGNRA
+244 EILPVGL
-258 YGELAEESAVEN
+258 EN
-270 RAYGE
+270 
-275 LAEEESAVENR
+275 
-286 AYGEPGAAYG
+286 
-296 ELVEEESAVENRAYG
+296 
-311 ELEEGSAV
+311 
-319 GNRAYGEP
+319 
-327 GAAYGELW
+327 
-335 DDFGC
+335 FGC

-389 VEGAFVHQAA
+389 AEGAFAHQATG
-399 KYDPD
+399 YDAD

-413 LSQHYG
+413 MSQHYG
-419 FDLDAPFETLSQDIV
+419 FDLNAPFGELSPDVV

-445 FPICQPPDAKPVEKR
+445 FPVCQPPDAKPVEKR

-474 IDRHYRHYRKKGE
+474 IDRHYRHYRKQGE

-514 RQRLLVTVKERT
+514 RQRLLVTVKDRT

-543 SIDKETIH
+543 SLTDISDKRAAAGEQANWDTAALSLPNVP

-622 PKDNQK
+622 PKDNAK

-676 GALETILECPDSLT
+676 GPLETILECPDSLT
-690 GLYMSGRREIPIP
+690 GLYMSGRREIALPK
-703 QQRRELN
+703 QRRHLN
-710 GTFLSITGAKENNLR
+710 GTFLSVTGARENNLKN
-725 HLDVDIPL
+725 LDVDIPL

-772 HDTLAGHEHISDVI
+772 HDTLVGHEHVSDVI

-804 IGFYDNIRKLF
+804 IGFYDNVRKLF
-815 ASTPMAMAR
+815 ANTPLAVAR
-824 SYAVGRFSFN
+824 GYAAGRFSFN

-896 VGFFEDQR
+896 VDFFEDQR
-904 LIRHKLSVLNELG
+904 LIKHKLSVLNELG

-976 SQLVEKGHTVIVIE
+976 GKLVDRGHTVLVIE

-1005 GPEGGHKGGQVLAY
+1005 GPEGGHKGGQLLAR
-1019 GTPEEVAAVK
+1019 GTPEEVAMVGG
-1029 ASYTGQFLREY
+1029 SYTGQFLRGY

>member
-14 NLQDI
+14 NLQNI

-24 RDKLVVVT
+24 RDQLVVVT

-90 TVTMNPR
+90 TITMNPR

-117 GIAHCPYCEREIP
+117 GVAHCPYCGGEIP
-130 IRSPHQILERLLSLP
+130 IRSHYQILERMLSMP

-180 INGTPHDIS
+180 IDGVEHDIS
-189 EEIELDEDMD
+189 EEIELDPDQE
-199 YDIQVIVDKFFIQKD
+199 YDIQVIVDKFFVKKD

-222 LEHTMLV
+222 LEHAMLV
-229 GEGFMSFQVR
+229 GEGFMRFDVQF
-239 DPELP
+239 PEDT
-244 EILPVLGGAVGNRA
+244 ETDAI
-258 YGELAEESAVEN
+258 EL
-270 RAYGE
+270 
-275 LAEEESAVENR
+275 
-286 AYGEPGAAYG
+286 
-296 ELVEEESAVENRAYG
+296 
-311 ELEEGSAV
+311 LEG
-319 GNRAYGEP
+319 
-327 GAAYGELW
+327 
-335 DDFGC
+335 FGC
-340 PEHGVLMGELG
+340 PKHGVLMAELG

-381 VPDKTRSI
+381 VPDKSRSI
-389 VEGAFVHQAA
+389 ADGAFVHQAFN
-399 KYDPD
+399 YDPD
-404 RWDGRTLYS
+404 RWDGRTMYS
-413 LSQHYG
+413 LAGHYG
-419 FDLDAPFETLSQDIV
+419 FDLNVPFADLPENII
-434 DILFHGTRGEE
+434 DILYYGTHGEE
-445 FPICQPPDAKPVEKR
+445 FPILQPEGARPVEKR

-474 IDRHYRHYRKKGE
+474 IDRHYRRYRKQGE

-499 MVEHTCPDCGGAKLK
+499 MVERTCPDCQGTKLK
-514 RQRLLVTVKERT
+514 RQRLLVTIEGQT
-526 IHELGEL
+526 IHEVGEL

-543 SIDKETIH
+543 SITDMP
-551 EKHREAGTRVIRE
+551 EKQREAGTRVIKE
-564 LVERINLLL
+564 LVTRINLLL

-582 NRRAA
+582 NRRSA

-622 PKDNQK
+622 PKDNVK

-657 HVIELGPGPGVHG
+657 HIIELGPGPGIHG
-670 GKVVVQ
+670 GEVVVQ
-676 GALETILECPDSLT
+676 GELKTILDCPESLT
-690 GLYMSGRREIPIP
+690 GLYMSGQREIPLP
-703 QQRRELN
+703 TQRRDLN
-710 GTFLSITGAKENNLR
+710 GTFLSITGASENNLR
-725 HLDVDIPL
+725 HIDVDFPL
-733 GVFICVTG
+733 GVLICITG

-759 YSIYHDSRTLYGA
+759 HSLYHDSRTLYGA
-772 HDTLAGHEHISDVI
+772 HDELEGHQHVSDVI

-794 RSSRSNPATY
+794 RSPRSNPATY

-815 ASTPMAMAR
+815 ASTPLALAR
-824 SYAVGRFSFN
+824 GYTASRFSFN

-868 ARYNQ
+868 ARYNE
-873 DTLEVTYNGKNIAEI
+873 DTLDVTYNGKNISEI
-888 LDMSIEDG
+888 LNMSIEEG
-896 VGFFEDQR
+896 VEFFADQR
-904 LIRHKLSVLNELG
+904 LIHHKLNVLYQLG

-927 PLLSGGEAQR
+927 TILSGGEAQR
-937 VKLASELGKIKRGKH
+937 VKLANELGKIKRSKH

-961 TGLHL
+961 TGLHI

-976 SQLVEKGHTVIVIE
+976 NRLVDSGHTVIVIE

-1005 GPEGGHKGGQVLAY
+1005 GPEGGHKGGEVLAQ
-1019 GTPEEVAAVK
+1019 GTPEEIAKVK
-1029 ASYTGQFLREY
+1029 ASYTGQFLKEY
-1040 L
+1040 LI

>member
-14 NLQDI
+14 NLKNI
-19 EVEIP
+19 ELEIP
-24 RDKLVVVT
+24 RDQLVVVT

-75 DFVDGLSPVVSIEQK
+75 DFIDGLSPVVSIEQK
-90 TVTMNPR
+90 TITMNPR

-107 DFLRMLFATI
+107 DYLRMLFATI
-117 GIAHCPYCEREIP
+117 GVAHCPYCEVEIP
-130 IRSPHQILERLLSLP
+130 IRSHYHILERMLSLP
-145 EGTEV
+145 EDTEV

-173 KGCRHVR
+173 KGCRHVK
-180 INGTPHDIS
+180 IDGIEHDIS
-189 EEIELDEDMD
+189 KEIELDPDQE
-199 YDIQVIVDKFFIQKD
+199 YDLQVIVDKFYVKKD
-214 IDKQVLAS
+214 IDKQILAS
-222 LEHTMLV
+222 LEHAMLV
-229 GEGFMSFQVR
+229 GEGFMRFDVQF
-239 DPELP
+239 PED
-244 EILPVLGGAVGNRA
+244 
-258 YGELAEESAVEN
+258 AEADAIQ
-270 RAYGE
+270 R
-275 LAEEESAVENR
+275 
-286 AYGEPGAAYG
+286 
-296 ELVEEESAVENRAYG
+296 
-311 ELEEGSAV
+311 LEG
-319 GNRAYGEP
+319 
-327 GAAYGELW
+327 
-335 DDFGC
+335 FGC
-340 PEHGVLMGELG
+340 PKHGVLMAELG
-351 PHHFTFNEPTGACVT
+351 AHHFTFNEPTGACVT

-389 VEGAFVHQAA
+389 ADGAFVHQAFN
-399 KYDPD
+399 YDPD
-404 RWDGRTLYS
+404 RWDGRTMYS
-413 LSQHYG
+413 LATHHG
-419 FDLDAPFETLSQDIV
+419 FDLDTPFADLPEAII
-434 DILFHGTRGEE
+434 DILYHGTHGEE
-445 FPICQPPDAKPVEKR
+445 FPIRQPEGARPVEKR

-474 IDRHYRHYRKKGE
+474 IDRHYRRYRKQGE

-499 MVEHTCPDCGGAKLK
+499 MVERTCPDCNGAKLK
-514 RQRLLVTVKERT
+514 RQRLLVTIDGQT
-526 IHELGEL
+526 IHEVGEL

-543 SIDKETIH
+543 AVTDIP
-551 EKHREAGTRVIRE
+551 EKQREAGHRVINE
-564 LVERINLLL
+564 LVTRINLLL

-582 NRRAA
+582 NRRSA

-622 PKDNQK
+622 PKDNAK

-641 TVIVV
+641 TIIVV

-657 HVIELGPGPGVHG
+657 HIIELGPGPGVHG
-670 GKVVVQ
+670 GRVVVQ
-676 GALETILECPDSLT
+676 GELDTILDCPESLT
-690 GLYMSGRREIPIP
+690 GLYLSGRRKIPMP
-703 QQRRELN
+703 EQRRSLN
-710 GTFLSITGAKENNLR
+710 GKFLSITGARENNLR
-725 HLDVDIPL
+725 SIDVDIPI
-733 GVFICVTG
+733 GVFICITG

-750 VNEILYKRL
+750 INEILYKKL

-772 HDTLAGHEHISDVI
+772 HDELDGYEHVSNVI
-786 NIDQSPIG
+786 RIDQSPIG
-794 RSSRSNPATY
+794 RSARSNPATY
-804 IGFYDNIRKLF
+804 IKFYDNIRKLF
-815 ASTPMAMAR
+815 ASAPLSVSRGYTA
-824 SYAVGRFSFN
+824 SRFSFN

-840 EECHGEGTITTKLHF
+840 EECHGEGTITTQLHF

-868 ARYNQ
+868 ARYNE
-873 DTLEVTYNGKNIAEI
+873 DTLDVTYNGRNISEI
-888 LDMSIEDG
+888 LNMSIEDG
-896 VGFFEDQR
+896 VAFFADQR
-904 LIRHKLSVLNELG
+904 LINHKLSVLNQLG

-927 PLLSGGEAQR
+927 TILSGGEAQR
-937 VKLASELGKIKRGKH
+937 IKLASELGKLKHGKH

-961 TGLHL
+961 TGLHI

-976 SQLVEKGHTVIVIE
+976 NRLVDSGHTVIVIE

-1005 GPEGGHKGGQVLAY
+1005 GPEGGHKGGEVLAH

-1029 ASYTGQFLREY
+1029 ASFTGQFLKGY

>member
-14 NLQDI
+14 NLQNV

-24 RDKLVVVT
+24 RNQLVVVT

-75 DFVDGLSPVVSIEQK
+75 DFIDGLSPVVSIEQK
-90 TVTMNPR
+90 TITMNPR

-107 DFLRMLFATI
+107 DYLRMLFATI
-117 GIAHCPYCEREIP
+117 GVAHCPYCETEIP
-130 IRSPHQILERLLSLP
+130 IRSHHQILERLLALP
-145 EGTEV
+145 EDSEV

-180 INGTPHDIS
+180 IDGIEHDIS
-189 EEIELDEDMD
+189 EEIELDPDLE
-199 YDIQVIVDKFFIQKD
+199 YDIQVIVDKFFIKKD

-222 LEHTMLV
+222 LEHAMLV
-229 GEGFMSFQVR
+229 GEGFMRFDVKFP
-239 DPELP
+239 DE
-244 EILPVLGGAVGNRA
+244 
-258 YGELAEESAVEN
+258 AEADAVE
-270 RAYGE
+270 
-275 LAEEESAVENR
+275 L
-286 AYGEPGAAYG
+286 
-296 ELVEEESAVENRAYG
+296 
-311 ELEEGSAV
+311 LEG
-319 GNRAYGEP
+319 
-327 GAAYGELW
+327 
-335 DDFGC
+335 FGC
-340 PEHGVLMGELG
+340 LKHGVLMAELG

-381 VPDKTRSI
+381 VPDKSRSI
-389 VEGAFVHQAA
+389 AEGAFVHQAFN
-399 KYDPD
+399 YDPD
-404 RWDGRTLYS
+404 RWDGRTMYS
-413 LSQHYG
+413 LAAHYG
-419 FDLDAPFETLSQDIV
+419 FDLNLPFADLPEAVV
-434 DILFHGTRGEE
+434 DILYYGTHGEE
-445 FPICQPPDAKPVEKR
+445 FPILQPEGGRPVEKR
-460 HLGRKIRFDGIITR
+460 HLGRKIRFDGIATR
-474 IDRHYRHYRKKGE
+474 IDRHYRNYRKRGE

-499 MVEHTCPDCGGAKLK
+499 MVERTCPDCEGAKLK
-514 RQRLLVTVKERT
+514 RQRLLVTIENQT
-526 IHELGEL
+526 IHDVGEL

-543 SIDKETIH
+543 SITEMP
-551 EKHREAGTRVIRE
+551 EKQREAGERVVKE
-564 LVERINLLL
+564 LVARINLLL

-582 NRRAA
+582 NRRSA

-622 PKDNQK
+622 PKDNAK

-657 HVIELGPGPGVHG
+657 HIIELGPGPGVHG
-670 GKVVVQ
+670 GHIVVQ
-676 GALETILECPDSLT
+676 GDLDTILDCTESWT
-690 GLYMSGRREIPIP
+690 GLYMSGRREILLPE
-703 QQRRELN
+703 QRRDLN
-710 GTFLSITGAKENNLR
+710 GKFLSITGAKENNLR
-725 HLDVDIPL
+725 NIDVDIPL
-733 GVFICVTG
+733 GVFICITG

-750 VNEILYKRL
+750 VNEILYKKL
-759 YSIYHDSRTLYGA
+759 YALYHDSRTLYGA
-772 HDTLAGHEHISDVI
+772 HDELEGHEHISDVI

-794 RSSRSNPATY
+794 RSPRSNPATY

-815 ASTPMAMAR
+815 ASTPLSATRGYTA
-824 SYAVGRFSFN
+824 SRFSFN

-840 EECHGEGTITTKLHF
+840 EECHGEGTITTQLHF

-868 ARYNQ
+868 ARYNE
-873 DTLEVTYNGKNIAEI
+873 DTLDVTYNGRNISEI
-888 LDMSIEDG
+888 LTMSIEEG
-896 VGFFEDQR
+896 VEFFADQR
-904 LIRHKLSVLNELG
+904 LIHHKLNVLNQLG

-927 PLLSGGEAQR
+927 TILSGGEAQR
-937 VKLASELGKIKRGKH
+937 IKLASELGKIKRGKH

-961 TGLHL
+961 TGLHT

-976 SQLVEKGHTVIVIE
+976 NRLVDTGHTVIVIE

-1005 GPEGGHKGGQVLAY
+1005 GPEGGHKGGEILAH
-1019 GTPEEVAAVK
+1019 GTPEDIAKVK
-1029 ASYTGQFLREY
+1029 ASFTGQFLKEY
-1040 L
+1040 LA

>member
-1 MRQTV
+1 MRQSI

-14 NLQDI
+14 NLQNI
-19 EVEIP
+19 ELEIP
-24 RDKLVVVT
+24 RDQLVVVT

-75 DFVDGLSPVVSIEQK
+75 DFIDGLSPVVSIEQK

-107 DFLRMLFATI
+107 DYLRMLFATI
-117 GIAHCPYCEREIP
+117 GVSHCPYCEKEIP
-130 IRSPHQILERLLSLP
+130 IRSHHQILERLLSFP
-145 EGTEV
+145 EDTEV

-158 IYGEDYDYLFDDIRT
+158 IYGEDYEYLFDDVRT

-180 INGTPHDIS
+180 IDGVEHDIS
-189 EEIELDEDMD
+189 EEIELDEDKV
-199 YDIQVIVDKFFIQKD
+199 YDIQVIVDKFFVAKD

-222 LEHTMLV
+222 LEHAMLV
-229 GEGFMSFQVR
+229 GEGFMRFDAVVPDDEDT
-239 DPELP
+239 DPNEF
-244 EILPVLGGAVGNRA
+244 
-258 YGELAEESAVEN
+258 LA
-270 RAYGE
+270 
-275 LAEEESAVENR
+275 
-286 AYGEPGAAYG
+286 
-296 ELVEEESAVENRAYG
+296 
-311 ELEEGSAV
+311 
-319 GNRAYGEP
+319 
-327 GAAYGELW
+327 
-335 DDFGC
+335 DFGC
-340 PEHGVLMGELG
+340 LEHGVLMCDLG

-389 VEGAFVHQAA
+389 AEGAFVHQAFN
-399 KYDPD
+399 YDPD
-404 RWDGRTLYS
+404 RWDGRMMYS
-413 LSQHYG
+413 LAQHYK
-419 FDLDAPFETLSQDIV
+419 FDLDMPFCDLSDEVVDIV
-434 DILFHGTRGEE
+434 FYGTRGEE
-445 FPICQPPDAKPVEKR
+445 FPLCQAEGAKPMQER
-460 HLGRKIRFDGIITR
+460 HIGMPVRFDGIITR
-474 IDRHYRHYRKKGE
+474 IDRRYRNYRKQGE

-499 MVEHTCPDCGGAKLK
+499 MVEHTCPDCHGAKLK
-514 RQRLLVTVKERT
+514 RQRLLVTVDDKT
-526 IHELGEL
+526 IHEVGEL
-533 HFEELRDFLL
+533 HFEQLRDFL
-543 SIDKETIH
+543 SAIQHIP
-551 EKHREAGTRVIRE
+551 EKQREAGERVIKE
-564 LVERINLLL
+564 LVDRITLLL

-582 NRRAA
+582 NRRSA

-622 PKDNQK
+622 PKDNVK

-657 HVIELGPGPGVHG
+657 HIIEMGPGPGVHG
-670 GKVVVQ
+670 GHVVIQ
-676 GALETILECPDSLT
+676 GAFEKIIKSDDSLT
-690 GLYMSGRREIPIP
+690 GLYMSGKREIPMP
-703 QQRRELN
+703 EARRTSN
-710 GTFLSITGAKENNLR
+710 GNLLKITGARENNLK
-725 HLDVDIPL
+725 DINVELPL
-733 GVFICVTG
+733 GMFICITG

-750 VNEILYKRL
+750 VNEIIYKRL
-759 YSIYHDSRTLYGA
+759 YSLYHDSRTLYGD
-772 HDTLAGHEHISDVI
+772 HDSLEGHENISDVI

-794 RSSRSNPATY
+794 RSPRSNPATY

-815 ASTPMAMAR
+815 ASTRLAVAR
-824 SYAVGRFSFN
+824 EYTASRFSFN

-840 EECHGEGTITTKLHF
+840 EECHGEGTITTQLHF

-873 DTLEVTYNGKNIAEI
+873 DTLDVTYNDKNISEI
-888 LDMSIEDG
+888 LDMSIEEG
-896 VGFFEDQR
+896 VEFFADQR
-904 LIRHKLSVLNELG
+904 LIHHKLNVLNQLG
-917 MGYLQIGHPA
+917 LGYLQIGHPA
-927 PLLSGGEAQR
+927 PILSGGEAQR
-937 VKLASELGKIKRGKH
+937 IKLASELGKIKRGKH

-966 ADVQKLLDSL
+966 ADIQKLLDSL
-976 SQLVEKGHTVIVIE
+976 SRLVDSGHTVIVIE

-1005 GPEGGHKGGQVLAY
+1005 GPEGGHKGGEVLAR
-1019 GTPEEVAAVK
+1019 GAPEEIAKVRK
-1029 ASYTGQFLREY
+1029 SFTGQFLKEH
-1040 L
+1040 LV

>member
-1 MRQTV
+1 MRQSV
-6 AVKGAREN
+6 VVKGAREN
-14 NLQDI
+14 NLQNI

-24 RDKLVVVT
+24 RDQLVVVT

-107 DFLRMLFATI
+107 DYLRMLFATI

-130 IRSPHQILERLLSLP
+130 IRSHHQMLERMLSMP
-145 EGTEV
+145 YGTEI

-180 INGTPHDIS
+180 IDGVQHDIS
-189 EEIELDEDMD
+189 DEIELDADKE
-199 YDIQVIVDKFFIQKD
+199 YDIQVIVDKFFIKND
-214 IDKQVLAS
+214 IDKQILAS

-229 GEGFMSFQVR
+229 GEGFMSFHVR
-239 DPELP
+239 LP
-244 EILPVLGGAVGNRA
+244 DDAGSDEMKLM
-258 YGELAEESAVEN
+258 EN
-270 RAYGE
+270 
-275 LAEEESAVENR
+275 
-286 AYGEPGAAYG
+286 
-296 ELVEEESAVENRAYG
+296 
-311 ELEEGSAV
+311 
-319 GNRAYGEP
+319 
-327 GAAYGELW
+327 
-335 DDFGC
+335 FGC

-351 PHHFTFNEPTGACVT
+351 SHHFTFNEPTGACVT

-381 VPDKTRSI
+381 IPDKTRSI
-389 VEGAFVHQAA
+389 AEGAFVHQAFN
-399 KYDPD
+399 YDPD
-404 RWDGRTLYS
+404 RWDGRTMYS
-413 LSQHYG
+413 LAQHYG
-419 FDLDAPFETLSQDIV
+419 FDLHTPFEELPAEVVDIV
-434 DILFHGTRGEE
+434 FYGTHGEE
-445 FPICQPPDAKPVEKR
+445 FPICQPEGAKEIEAR

-474 IDRHYRHYRKKGE
+474 IDRHYRHYRKRGE

-499 MVEHTCPDCGGAKLK
+499 MVEHTCPDCNGAKLK
-514 RQRLLVTVKERT
+514 RQRLLVTVAAQT
-526 IHELGEL
+526 IHQVGEL

-543 SIDKETIH
+543 AITGIP
-551 EKHREAGTRVIRE
+551 EKRREVGTRVIRE
-564 LVERINLLL
+564 LVSRINLLL

-582 NRRAA
+582 NRRSA

-622 PKDNQK
+622 PKDNVK

-646 EHDES
+646 EHDEN

-657 HVIELGPGPGVHG
+657 HIIELGPGPGIHG
-670 GKVVVQ
+670 GHVVVQ
-676 GALETILECPDSLT
+676 GELETILNSDESLT
-690 GLYMSGRREIPIP
+690 GLYMSGKRQILMPV
-703 QQRRELN
+703 QRRPLN
-710 GTFLSITGAKENNLR
+710 GAFLSITGARENNLR
-725 HLDVDIPL
+725 NIDVDIPL
-733 GVFICVTG
+733 GMFICITG

-750 VNEILYKRL
+750 INQILYKKL
-759 YSIYHDSRTLYGA
+759 YSVYHDSRTLYGA
-772 HDTLAGHEHISDVI
+772 HDALKGHENVSDVI

-794 RSSRSNPATY
+794 RSPRSNPATY

-815 ASTPMAMAR
+815 ASTPASVAR
-824 SYAVGRFSFN
+824 DYTASRFSFN

-868 ARYNQ
+868 ARYNE
-873 DTLEVTYNGKNIAEI
+873 DTLEVTYNDKNISEI
-888 LDMSIEDG
+888 LNMSIEEG
-896 VGFFEDQR
+896 VDFFADQR
-904 LIRHKLSVLNELG
+904 LIHHKLNVLNELG
-917 MGYLQIGHPA
+917 MGYIQIGHPA
-927 PLLSGGEAQR
+927 TILSGGEAQR
-937 VKLASELGKIKRGKH
+937 IKLASELGKIKRGKH

-976 SQLVEKGHTVIVIE
+976 NRLVDSGHTVIVIE

-1005 GPEGGHKGGQVLAY
+1005 GPEGGHKGGEVLAH
-1019 GTPEEVAAVK
+1019 GTPEEIAEVE
-1029 ASYTGQFLREY
+1029 ASYTGQFLKEY
-1040 L
+1040 LT

>member
-24 RDKLVVVT
+24 RDQLVVVT

-75 DFVDGLSPVVSIEQK
+75 DFIDGLSPVVSIEQK
-90 TVTMNPR
+90 TITMNPR

-107 DFLRMLFATI
+107 DYLRMLFATI
-117 GIAHCPYCEREIP
+117 GIAHCPYCGDEIP
-130 IRSPHQILERLLSLP
+130 IRSHHQILERLLAMP

-158 IYGEDYDYLFDDIRT
+158 IYGEDYDYLLDDIRT

-180 INGTPHDIS
+180 IDGIEHDIS
-189 EEIELDEDMD
+189 EEIELDPDQE
-199 YDIQVIVDKFFIQKD
+199 YNIQVIVDKFFIKKD

-222 LEHTMLV
+222 LEHAMLV
-229 GEGFMSFQVR
+229 GEGFMRFDVQF
-239 DPELP
+239 PEDT
-244 EILPVLGGAVGNRA
+244 ETDAI
-258 YGELAEESAVEN
+258 EL
-270 RAYGE
+270 
-275 LAEEESAVENR
+275 
-286 AYGEPGAAYG
+286 
-296 ELVEEESAVENRAYG
+296 
-311 ELEEGSAV
+311 LE
-319 GNRAYGEP
+319 
-327 GAAYGELW
+327 
-335 DDFGC
+335 DFGC
-340 PEHGVLMGELG
+340 PKHGVLMAELG

-381 VPDKTRSI
+381 VPDKRRSI
-389 VEGAFVHQAA
+389 AEGAFVHQAFN
-399 KYDPD
+399 YDPD
-404 RWDGRTLYS
+404 RWDGRTMYS
-413 LSQHYG
+413 LAGHYG
-419 FDLDAPFETLSQDIV
+419 FDLDTPFADLPEKVI
-434 DILFHGTRGEE
+434 DILYHGTHGEE
-445 FPICQPPDAKPVEKR
+445 FPILQPEGARPVERR

-474 IDRHYRHYRKKGE
+474 IDRHYRRYRKQGE

-499 MVEHTCPDCGGAKLK
+499 MVERTCPDCHGAKLK
-514 RQRLLVTVKERT
+514 RQRLLVTVNGQT
-526 IHELGEL
+526 IHEVGEL
-533 HFEELRDFLL
+533 HFEELRDFLM
-543 SIDKETIH
+543 TITDIP
-551 EKHREAGTRVIRE
+551 EKQREAGTRVIKE
-564 LVERINLLL
+564 LVTRINLLL

-582 NRRAA
+582 NRRSA

-622 PKDNQK
+622 PKDNVK
-628 MIETLRKLRDIGN
+628 MIETLRRLRDIGN

-657 HVIELGPGPGVHG
+657 HIIELGPGPGIHG
-670 GKVVVQ
+670 GEVVVQ
-676 GALETILECPDSLT
+676 GELDTILECPESLT
-690 GLYMSGRREIPIP
+690 GLYMSGRREIPLP
-703 QQRRELN
+703 EQRRNLN
-710 GTFLSITGAKENNLR
+710 GTFLSITGARENNLK
-725 HLDVDIPL
+725 HIDVDIPL
-733 GVFICVTG
+733 GVLICITG

-759 YSIYHDSRTLYGA
+759 YSLYHDSRTLYGA
-772 HDTLAGHEHISDVI
+772 HNELEGHQHLNDVI

-794 RSSRSNPATY
+794 RSPRSNPATY

-815 ASTPMAMAR
+815 ARTPLALAR
-824 SYAVGRFSFN
+824 GYTASRFSFN

-868 ARYNQ
+868 ARYNE
-873 DTLEVTYNGKNIAEI
+873 DTLDVTYNGRNISEI
-888 LDMSIEDG
+888 LNMSIEDG
-896 VGFFEDQR
+896 VAFFSDQR
-904 LIRHKLSVLNELG
+904 LIHHKLNVLYQLG

-927 PLLSGGEAQR
+927 TILSGGEAQR
-937 VKLASELGKIKRGKH
+937 IKLASELGKIKRGKH

-976 SQLVEKGHTVIVIE
+976 NRLVDNGHTVIVIE
-990 HHLDVIKTADYVIDL
+990 HHLDVIKTADHVIDL
-1005 GPEGGHKGGQVLAY
+1005 GPEGGHKGGEVLAH
-1019 GTPEEVAAVK
+1019 GTPEDIAKVK
-1029 ASYTGQFLREY
+1029 ASYTGQFLKEY
-1040 L
+1040 LI

>member
-1 MRQTV
+1 M
-6 AVKGAREN
+6 
-14 NLQDI
+14 
-19 EVEIP
+19 
-24 RDKLVVVT
+24 
-32 GISGSGKSSLA
+32 
-43 FDTVYAEG
+43 
-51 QRRFLESMST
+51 
-61 YAKRFITQLKKPDV
+61 
-75 DFVDGLSPVVSIEQK
+75 
-90 TVTMNPR
+90 
-97 STVGTMTDLQ
+97 
-107 DFLRMLFATI
+107 
-117 GIAHCPYCEREIP
+117 
-130 IRSPHQILERLLSLP
+130 LSLP

-239 DPELP
+239 DLELP
-244 EILPVLGGAVGNRA
+244 EILVVSGGAVGNRAYGELVEESAVENRA

-275 LAEEESAVENR
+275 LAEESAVENR
-286 AYGEPGAAYG
+286 AYGGPGAAYG

-311 ELEEGSAV
+311 E
-319 GNRAYGEP
+319 P
-327 GAAYGELW
+327 GAAYGAAEW

-474 IDRHYRHYRKKGE
+474 IDRHYRHYRKQGE

-582 NRRAA
+582 NRRGRGRSPAA
-587 TLSGGESQRIRLST
+587 NHNGFGFST

-710 GTFLSITGAKENNLR
+710 GTFLSITGARENNLR

-772 HDTLAGHEHISDVI
+772 HDTLAG
-786 NIDQSPIG
+786 Q
-794 RSSRSNPATY
+794 
-804 IGFYDNIRKLF
+804 
-815 ASTPMAMAR
+815 
-824 SYAVGRFSFN
+824 
-834 VKGGRC
+834 
-840 EECHGEGTITTKLHF
+840 
-855 MPDVEVVCPTCKG
+855 
-868 ARYNQ
+868 
-873 DTLEVTYNGKNIAEI
+873 
-888 LDMSIEDG
+888 
-896 VGFFEDQR
+896 
-904 LIRHKLSVLNELG
+904 
-917 MGYLQIGHPA
+917 
-927 PLLSGGEAQR
+927 
-937 VKLASELGKIKRGKH
+937 
-952 NLYILDEPT
+952 
-961 TGLHL
+961 
-966 ADVQKLLDSL
+966 
-976 SQLVEKGHTVIVIE
+976 
-990 HHLDVIKTADYVIDL
+990 
-1005 GPEGGHKGGQVLAY
+1005 
-1019 GTPEEVAAVK
+1019 
-1029 ASYTGQFLREY
+1029 
-1040 L
+1040 

>member
-14 NLQDI
+14 NLKDI
-19 EVEIP
+19 ELEIP
-24 RDKLVVVT
+24 RDQLVVVT

-75 DFVDGLSPVVSIEQK
+75 DFIDGLSPVVSIEQK

-107 DFLRMLFATI
+107 DYLRMLFATI
-117 GIAHCPYCEREIP
+117 GVAHCPYCGVEIP
-130 IRSPHQILERLLSLP
+130 IRSHHQITERMLSLP
-145 EGTEV
+145 EDTEV

-173 KGCRHVR
+173 KGCRHVK
-180 INGTPHDIS
+180 IDGIEHDIS
-189 EEIELDEDMD
+189 EEIELDPEEE
-199 YDIQVIVDKFFIQKD
+199 YDLQVIVDKFYVKKD
-214 IDKQVLAS
+214 IDKQILAS
-222 LEHTMLV
+222 LEHAMLV
-229 GEGFMSFQVR
+229 GEGFMRFDVEF
-239 DPELP
+239 PED
-244 EILPVLGGAVGNRA
+244 
-258 YGELAEESAVEN
+258 AEPDAIQQ
-270 RAYGE
+270 
-275 LAEEESAVENR
+275 
-286 AYGEPGAAYG
+286 
-296 ELVEEESAVENRAYG
+296 
-311 ELEEGSAV
+311 LEG
-319 GNRAYGEP
+319 
-327 GAAYGELW
+327 
-335 DDFGC
+335 FGC
-340 PEHGVLMGELG
+340 PKHGVIMAELG
-351 PHHFTFNEPTGACVT
+351 PHHFTFNEPSGACVT

-389 VEGAFVHQAA
+389 VGGAFVHQAFN
-399 KYDPD
+399 YDPD
-404 RWDGRTLYS
+404 RWDGRTMYS
-413 LSQHYG
+413 LAEHYG
-419 FDLDAPFETLSQDIV
+419 FDLDTPFADLPENII
-434 DILFHGTRGEE
+434 DILYHGTHGEE
-445 FPICQPPDAKPVEKR
+445 FPIRQPEGARPVEKR
-460 HLGRKIRFDGIITR
+460 HLGRKIRFDGIVTR
-474 IDRHYRHYRKKGE
+474 IDRHYRHYRKRGE

-499 MVEHTCPDCGGAKLK
+499 MVERTCPDCHGAKLK
-514 RQRLLVTVKERT
+514 RQRLLVTVDGQT
-526 IHELGEL
+526 IHEVGEL

-543 SIDKETIH
+543 AITGIP
-551 EKHREAGTRVIRE
+551 EKLREAGNRVINE
-564 LVERINLLL
+564 LTTRISLLL

-582 NRRAA
+582 NRRSA

-622 PKDNQK
+622 PKDNEK

-657 HVIELGPGPGVHG
+657 HIIELGPGPGVHG
-670 GKVVVQ
+670 GEVVIQ
-676 GALETILECPDSLT
+676 GELETILDCTESLT
-690 GLYMSGRREIPIP
+690 GLYLSGRQEIPLP
-703 QQRRELN
+703 EQRRTLN
-710 GTFLSITGAKENNLR
+710 GKFISITGARENNLNDI
-725 HLDVDIPL
+725 DVDIPL

-759 YSIYHDSRTLYGA
+759 HSIYHDSRTLYGE
-772 HDTLAGHEHISDVI
+772 HDELEGHQHVDDVI
-786 NIDQSPIG
+786 SIDQSPIG

-804 IGFYDNIRKLF
+804 IKFYDNIRKLF
-815 ASTPMAMAR
+815 ASTPLSVSRGYTA
-824 SYAVGRFSFN
+824 SRFSFN

-840 EECHGEGTITTKLHF
+840 EECHGEGTITTQLHF

-868 ARYNQ
+868 ARYNE
-873 DTLEVTYNGKNIAEI
+873 DTLDATYNGKNISEV
-888 LDMSIEDG
+888 LNMSIEEG
-896 VGFFEDQR
+896 VEFFTDQR
-904 LIRHKLSVLNELG
+904 LINHKLSVLNQLG

-927 PLLSGGEAQR
+927 TILSGGEAQR
-937 VKLASELGKIKRGKH
+937 VKLASELGKLKRSKH

-961 TGLHL
+961 TGLHI

-976 SQLVEKGHTVIVIE
+976 NRLVDTGHTVLVIE
-990 HHLDVIKTADYVIDL
+990 HHLDVIKTADHIIDL
-1005 GPEGGHKGGQVLAY
+1005 GPEGGHKGGEVLAY
-1019 GTPEEVAAVK
+1019 GPPEEVAAVK
-1029 ASYTGQFLREY
+1029 DSFTGQFLKEY
-1040 L
+1040 LT

>member
-14 NLQDI
+14 NLQNI
-19 EVEIP
+19 ELEIP
-24 RDKLVVVT
+24 RDQLVVVT

-75 DFVDGLSPVVSIEQK
+75 DFIDGLSPVVSIEQK
-90 TVTMNPR
+90 TITMNPR

-107 DFLRMLFATI
+107 DYLRMLFATI
-117 GIAHCPYCEREIP
+117 GVAHCPYCEVEIP
-130 IRSPHQILERLLSLP
+130 IRSHYQILERMLSLP
-145 EGTEV
+145 EDTEV

-173 KGCRHVR
+173 KGCRHVK
-180 INGTPHDIS
+180 IDGIEHDIS
-189 EEIELDEDMD
+189 EEIELDPDQE
-199 YDIQVIVDKFFIQKD
+199 YDLQVIVDKFYVKKD

-222 LEHTMLV
+222 LEHAMLV
-229 GEGFMSFQVR
+229 GEGFMRFDIQF
-239 DPELP
+239 PED
-244 EILPVLGGAVGNRA
+244 
-258 YGELAEESAVEN
+258 AEAD
-270 RAYGE
+270 AIQ
-275 LAEEESAVENR
+275 L
-286 AYGEPGAAYG
+286 
-296 ELVEEESAVENRAYG
+296 
-311 ELEEGSAV
+311 LEG
-319 GNRAYGEP
+319 
-327 GAAYGELW
+327 
-335 DDFGC
+335 FGC
-340 PEHGVLMGELG
+340 PKHGIIMAELG
-351 PHHFTFNEPTGACVT
+351 AHHFTFNEPTGACVT

-381 VPDKTRSI
+381 VPDRTRSI
-389 VEGAFVHQAA
+389 TDGAFVHQAFN
-399 KYDPD
+399 YDPD
-404 RWDGRTLYS
+404 RWDGRTMYS
-413 LSQHYG
+413 LAAHYK
-419 FDLDAPFETLSQDIV
+419 FDLDTPFAELPEAVI
-434 DILFHGTRGEE
+434 DILYYGTHGEE
-445 FPICQPPDAKPVEKR
+445 FPIRQPEGAKPVEKR

-474 IDRHYRHYRKKGE
+474 IDRHYRRYRKQGE

-499 MVEHTCPDCGGAKLK
+499 MVERTCPDCNGAKLK
-514 RQRLLVTVKERT
+514 RQRLLVTIDGQT
-526 IHELGEL
+526 IHEVGEL

-543 SIDKETIH
+543 SIKGVP
-551 EKHREAGTRVIRE
+551 EKQREAGKRVINE
-564 LVERINLLL
+564 LVTRINLLL

-622 PKDNQK
+622 PKDNAK

-657 HVIELGPGPGVHG
+657 HIIELGPGPGIHG
-670 GKVVVQ
+670 GHVVVQ
-676 GALETILECPDSLT
+676 GELKTVLDCPESLT
-690 GLYMSGRREIPIP
+690 GLYLSGRQEIPMP
-703 QQRRELN
+703 EERRSLN
-710 GTFLSITGAKENNLR
+710 GKFLSITGARENNLR
-725 HLDVDIPL
+725 SIDVDIPI
-733 GVFICVTG
+733 GMFICITG

-750 VNEILYKRL
+750 INEILYKRL
-759 YSIYHDSRTLYGA
+759 HSIYHDSRTLYGA
-772 HDTLAGHEHISDVI
+772 HDELEGHEHVNNVIS
-786 NIDQSPIG
+786 IDQSPIG
-794 RSSRSNPATY
+794 RSARSNPATY
-804 IGFYDNIRKLF
+804 IKFYDNIRKLF
-815 ASTPMAMAR
+815 ASTPLSLSRGYTA
-824 SYAVGRFSFN
+824 SRFSFN

-840 EECHGEGTITTKLHF
+840 EECHGEGTITTQLHF

-868 ARYNQ
+868 ARYNE
-873 DTLEVTYNGKNIAEI
+873 DTLDVTYNGKNISEI
-888 LDMSIEDG
+888 LNMSIEEG
-896 VGFFEDQR
+896 VEFFADQR
-904 LIRHKLSVLNELG
+904 LINHKLSVLNQLG

-927 PLLSGGEAQR
+927 TILSGGEAQR
-937 VKLASELGKIKRGKH
+937 IKLASELGKLKYGKH

-976 SQLVEKGHTVIVIE
+976 NRLVDNGHTVLVIE

-1005 GPEGGHKGGQVLAY
+1005 GPEGGHKGGDVLAC
-1019 GTPEEVAAVK
+1019 GTPEEVAAVE
-1029 ASYTGQFLREY
+1029 ASFTGQFLKEY
-1040 L
+1040 LI

>member
-14 NLQDI
+14 NLQNI

-24 RDKLVVVT
+24 RDQLVVVT

-90 TVTMNPR
+90 TITMNPR

-117 GIAHCPYCEREIP
+117 GVAHCPYCEGEIP
-130 IRSPHQILERLLSLP
+130 IRSHYQILERMLSMP

-180 INGTPHDIS
+180 IDGVEHDIS
-189 EEIELDEDMD
+189 EEIELDPDQE
-199 YDIQVIVDKFFIQKD
+199 YDIQVIVDKFFVKKD

-222 LEHTMLV
+222 LEHAMLV
-229 GEGFMSFQVR
+229 GEGFMRFDVQF
-239 DPELP
+239 PEDA
-244 EILPVLGGAVGNRA
+244 ETDAIEVL
-258 YGELAEESAVEN
+258 
-270 RAYGE
+270 
-275 LAEEESAVENR
+275 
-286 AYGEPGAAYG
+286 
-296 ELVEEESAVENRAYG
+296 
-311 ELEEGSAV
+311 EG
-319 GNRAYGEP
+319 
-327 GAAYGELW
+327 
-335 DDFGC
+335 FGC
-340 PEHGVLMGELG
+340 PKHGVLMAELG

-381 VPDKTRSI
+381 VPDKSRSI
-389 VEGAFVHQAA
+389 ADGAFVHQAFN
-399 KYDPD
+399 YDPD
-404 RWDGRTLYS
+404 RWDGRTMYS
-413 LSQHYG
+413 LAEHYG
-419 FDLDAPFETLSQDIV
+419 FDLNVPFADLPENII
-434 DILFHGTRGEE
+434 DILYHGTHGEE
-445 FPICQPPDAKPVEKR
+445 FPILQPEGARPVERR

-474 IDRHYRHYRKKGE
+474 IDRHYRRYRKQGE

-499 MVEHTCPDCGGAKLK
+499 MVERTCPDCHGTKLK
-514 RQRLLVTVKERT
+514 RQRLLVTIEGQT
-526 IHELGEL
+526 IHDVGEL

-543 SIDKETIH
+543 TITDIP
-551 EKHREAGTRVIRE
+551 EKQREAGNRVIKE
-564 LVERINLLL
+564 LVTRINLLL

-582 NRRAA
+582 NRRSA

-622 PKDNQK
+622 PKDNVK

-657 HVIELGPGPGVHG
+657 HIIELGPGPGIHG
-670 GKVVVQ
+670 GEIVVQ
-676 GALETILECPDSLT
+676 GELKTILDCPESLT
-690 GLYMSGRREIPIP
+690 GLYMSGQREIPLP
-703 QQRRELN
+703 EQRRNLN
-710 GTFLSITGAKENNLR
+710 GTFLSITGASENNLR
-725 HLDVDIPL
+725 NIDVDFPL
-733 GVFICVTG
+733 GMLICITG

-750 VNEILYKRL
+750 VNEILYKKL
-759 YSIYHDSRTLYGA
+759 HSLYHDSRTLYGA
-772 HDTLAGHEHISDVI
+772 HDELEGHQHLNDVI

-794 RSSRSNPATY
+794 RSPRSNPATY

-815 ASTPMAMAR
+815 ASTPLALSRGYTA
-824 SYAVGRFSFN
+824 SRFSFN

-868 ARYNQ
+868 ARYNE
-873 DTLEVTYNGKNIAEI
+873 DTLDVTYNGKNISEI
-888 LDMSIEDG
+888 LNMSIEEG
-896 VGFFEDQR
+896 VEFFADQR
-904 LIRHKLSVLNELG
+904 LIHHKLNVLYQLG

-927 PLLSGGEAQR
+927 TILSGGEAQR

-961 TGLHL
+961 TGLHI

-976 SQLVEKGHTVIVIE
+976 NRLVDSGHTVVVIE
-990 HHLDVIKTADYVIDL
+990 HHLDVIKTADHVIDL
-1005 GPEGGHKGGQVLAY
+1005 GPEGGHKGGDVLAQ
-1019 GTPEEVAAVK
+1019 GTPEEIAKVK
-1029 ASYTGQFLREY
+1029 ASYTGQFLKEY
-1040 L
+1040 LI

>member
-14 NLQDI
+14 NLQNI
-19 EVEIP
+19 ELEIP
-24 RDKLVVVT
+24 RDQLVVVT

-75 DFVDGLSPVVSIEQK
+75 DFIDGLSPVVSIEQK
-90 TVTMNPR
+90 TITMNPR

-107 DFLRMLFATI
+107 DYLRMLFATI
-117 GIAHCPYCEREIP
+117 GVAHCPYCEVEIP
-130 IRSPHQILERLLSLP
+130 IRSHYQILERMLSLP
-145 EGTEV
+145 EDTEV

-173 KGCRHVR
+173 KGCRHVK
-180 INGTPHDIS
+180 IDGIEHDIS
-189 EEIELDEDMD
+189 EEIELDPDQE
-199 YDIQVIVDKFFIQKD
+199 YDLQVIVDKFYVKKD

-222 LEHTMLV
+222 LEHAMLV
-229 GEGFMSFQVR
+229 GEGFMRFDVQF
-239 DPELP
+239 PED
-244 EILPVLGGAVGNRA
+244 
-258 YGELAEESAVEN
+258 AEAD
-270 RAYGE
+270 AIQ
-275 LAEEESAVENR
+275 L
-286 AYGEPGAAYG
+286 
-296 ELVEEESAVENRAYG
+296 
-311 ELEEGSAV
+311 LEG
-319 GNRAYGEP
+319 
-327 GAAYGELW
+327 
-335 DDFGC
+335 FGC
-340 PEHGVLMGELG
+340 PKHGIIMAELG
-351 PHHFTFNEPTGACVT
+351 AHHFTFNEPTGACVT

-381 VPDKTRSI
+381 VPDRTRSI
-389 VEGAFVHQAA
+389 ADGAFVHQAFN
-399 KYDPD
+399 YDPD
-404 RWDGRTLYS
+404 RWDGRTMYS
-413 LSQHYG
+413 LAAHYE
-419 FDLDAPFETLSQDIV
+419 FDLNTPFAELPEAVI
-434 DILFHGTRGEE
+434 DILYYGTHGEE
-445 FPICQPPDAKPVEKR
+445 FPIRQPEGAKPVEKR

-474 IDRHYRHYRKKGE
+474 IDRHYRRYRKQGE

-499 MVEHTCPDCGGAKLK
+499 MVERTCPDCNGAKLK
-514 RQRLLVTVKERT
+514 RQRLLVTIDGQT
-526 IHELGEL
+526 IHEVGEL

-543 SIDKETIH
+543 SIKGIP
-551 EKHREAGTRVIRE
+551 EKQREAGNRVINE
-564 LVERINLLL
+564 LVTRITLLL

-622 PKDNQK
+622 PKDNAK

-657 HVIELGPGPGVHG
+657 HIIELGPGPGIHG
-670 GKVVVQ
+670 GHVVVQ
-676 GALETILECPDSLT
+676 GALKTVLDCPESLT
-690 GLYMSGRREIPIP
+690 GLYLSGRREIPMP
-703 QQRRELN
+703 EQRRSLN
-710 GTFLSITGAKENNLR
+710 GKFLSITGARENNLR
-725 HLDVDIPL
+725 SIDVDIPI
-733 GVFICVTG
+733 GMFICITG

-750 VNEILYKRL
+750 INEILYKRL
-759 YSIYHDSRTLYGA
+759 HSIYHDSRTLYGA
-772 HDTLAGHEHISDVI
+772 HDELQGHEHVNNVIS
-786 NIDQSPIG
+786 IDQSPIG
-794 RSSRSNPATY
+794 RSARSNPATY
-804 IGFYDNIRKLF
+804 IKFYDNIRKLF
-815 ASTPMAMAR
+815 ASTPLSLSRGYTA
-824 SYAVGRFSFN
+824 SRFSFN

-840 EECHGEGTITTKLHF
+840 EECHGEGTITTQLHF

-868 ARYNQ
+868 ARYNE
-873 DTLEVTYNGKNIAEI
+873 DTLDVTYNGKNISEI
-888 LDMSIEDG
+888 LNMSIEEG
-896 VGFFEDQR
+896 VEFFADQR
-904 LIRHKLSVLNELG
+904 LINHKLSVLNQLG

-927 PLLSGGEAQR
+927 TILSGGEAQR
-937 VKLASELGKIKRGKH
+937 IKLASELGKLKYGKH

-976 SQLVEKGHTVIVIE
+976 NRLVDNGHTVLVIE

-1005 GPEGGHKGGQVLAY
+1005 GPEGGHKGGDVLAC
-1019 GTPEEVAAVK
+1019 GTPEEVAAVD
-1029 ASYTGQFLREY
+1029 ASFTGQFLKEY
-1040 L
+1040 LI

>member
-24 RDKLVVVT
+24 RDQLVVVT

-130 IRSPHQILERLLSLP
+130 IRSPHQILERLLALP

-158 IYGEDYDYLFDDIRT
+158 IYGEDYAYLFDDIRT
-173 KGCRHVR
+173 KGCRHLR
-180 INGTPHDIS
+180 INGEPHDIS
-189 EEIELDEDMD
+189 EDIELDEDID
-199 YDIQVIVDKFFIQKD
+199 YDTQVIVDKFFIQKD

-229 GEGFMSFQVR
+229 GEGFMSFHAR
-239 DPELP
+239 DAELP
-244 EILPVLGGAVGNRA
+244 EILPIGL
-258 YGELAEESAVEN
+258 EN
-270 RAYGE
+270 
-275 LAEEESAVENR
+275 
-286 AYGEPGAAYG
+286 
-296 ELVEEESAVENRAYG
+296 
-311 ELEEGSAV
+311 
-319 GNRAYGEP
+319 
-327 GAAYGELW
+327 
-335 DDFGC
+335 FGC

-389 VEGAFVHQAA
+389 AEGAFAHQATG
-399 KYDPD
+399 YDAD

-413 LSQHYG
+413 MSQHYG
-419 FDLDAPFETLSQDIV
+419 FDLNAPFGELSPDVV

-445 FPICQPPDAKPVEKR
+445 FPVCQPPDAKPIEKR

-474 IDRHYRHYRKKGE
+474 IDRHYRHYRKQGE

-499 MVEHTCPDCGGAKLK
+499 MVEHTCPDCSGAKLK
-514 RQRLLVTVKERT
+514 RQRLLVTVNDRT

-543 SIDKETIH
+543 SLTDIPDKRAAAGQQANWDTAALSLPNVP

-622 PKDNQK
+622 PKDNAK

-676 GALETILECPDSLT
+676 GPLETILECPDSLT
-690 GLYMSGRREIPIP
+690 GLYMSGRREIALPKH
-703 QQRRELN
+703 RRHLN
-710 GTFLSITGAKENNLR
+710 GTFLSVTGARENNLKN
-725 HLDVDIPL
+725 LDVDIPL

-772 HDTLAGHEHISDVI
+772 HDTLVGHEHVSDVI

-804 IGFYDNIRKLF
+804 IGFYDNVRKLF
-815 ASTPMAMAR
+815 ANTPLAVAR
-824 SYAVGRFSFN
+824 GYAAGRFSFN

-896 VGFFEDQR
+896 VEFFEDQR
-904 LIRHKLSVLNELG
+904 LIKHKLSVLNELG

-976 SQLVEKGHTVIVIE
+976 GKLVDRGHTVLVIE

-1005 GPEGGHKGGQVLAY
+1005 GPEGGHKGGQVLAR
-1019 GTPEEVAAVK
+1019 GTPEEVAMVGG
-1029 ASYTGQFLREY
+1029 SYTGQFLRGY
-1040 L
+1040 LTPAL